1 MAIDK
6 ESSGIPEVDFRR
18 PSTKVNLAIIVAGA
32 IFFAITFGLVIYFM
46 RGGDSESNSPSPPTE
61 TAPAEGTA
69 PASPN
74 VP

>member
-18 PSTKVNLAIIVAGA
+18 PSTKVNLAIIVGGA
-32 IFFAITFGLVIYFM
+32 IFFAITFALVIYFM
-46 RGGDSESNSPSPPTE
+46 RREDPETNAPSPPTK
-61 TAPAEGTA
+61 TAPADRTA
-69 PASPN
+69 PASPE